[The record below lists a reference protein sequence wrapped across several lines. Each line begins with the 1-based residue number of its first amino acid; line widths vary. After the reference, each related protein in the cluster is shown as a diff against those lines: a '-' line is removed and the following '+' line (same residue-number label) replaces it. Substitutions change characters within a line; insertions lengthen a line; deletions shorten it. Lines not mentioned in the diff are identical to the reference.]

1 MLAVAAGS
9 STVGTALFPSN
20 QFNCCVAAGETCGG
34 KVWLS
39 DWLPREIATLK
50 WEEQFNG
57 QEEEAAPEKEAK
69 KGEEEEEVNREPLER
84 ISISTY
90 SERRTRRTKRIQKRN
105 SG

>member
-1 MLAVAAGS
+1 MW
-9 STVGTALFPSN
+9 
-20 QFNCCVAAGETCGG
+20 G

-69 KGEEEEEVNREPLER
+69 KGEEEEEEVNREPLER